1 MSALGLISGHLPMS
15 IEQRG
20 RNAKL
25 IDWLGEVTA
34 DCPKKIAHNMNG
46 ARFPGLPR
54 VLQGRAL

>member
-1 MSALGLISGHLPMS
+1 MS

-20 RNAKL
+20 RDAKL